1 MQHRKNRLR
10 LSGKPQHRRMTE
22 RNLVTSLLLYENI
35 RTTKK
40 RAKVIQPIV
49 EQIITL
55 SKTKETRLAI
65 RSIQTMV
72 THENACR
79 KVMEVLKN
87 RYSKRGSG
95 YTRIVPV
102 GARKGDGA
110 SLVDL
115 SLLDGETAPAA
126 TPAK

>member
-40 RAKVIQPIV
+40 RAKVIQPLV

-55 SKTKETRLAI
+55 SKTKTPQLAI

-79 KVMEVLKN
+79 KVMEVLKD
-87 RYSKRGSG
+87 RYAKRGSG
-95 YTRIVPV
+95 YTRLVPV

-115 SLLDGETAPAA
+115 SLLDGETTAAPATKA
-126 TPAK
+126 